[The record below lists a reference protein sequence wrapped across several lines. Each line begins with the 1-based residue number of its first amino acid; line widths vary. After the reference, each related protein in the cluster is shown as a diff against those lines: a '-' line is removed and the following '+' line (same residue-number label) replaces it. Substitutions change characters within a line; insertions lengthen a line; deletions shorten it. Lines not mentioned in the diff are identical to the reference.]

1 MTPEQGI
8 QQLMNKYRV
17 AVLRVPLLAGNE
29 AVNFTLDNF
38 KMQGFL
44 GATFQPWTTRKGGWK
59 RDKRKGRALL
69 IDTGRLRRSIRITR
83 ITADSV
89 AIGSNVKYAQAHN
102 QGASIGVIQS
112 VKSFSRSNGSSVKAH
127 TRRVNI
133 KIPRRQFIGNSPYL
147 NARISRV
154 ITATFLKELQ

>member
-44 GATFQPWTTRKGGWK
+44 GATFQPWATRKTGWK

-89 AIGSNVKYAQAHN
+89 SIGSNVKYAQAHN
-102 QGASIGVIQS
+102 QGASISVIQS
-112 VKSFSRSNGSSVKAH
+112 VRSFSRSNGSNVKAH
-127 TRRVNI
+127 TRRVNV
-133 KIPRRQFIGNSPYL
+133 KIPRRQFMGNSPYL

-154 ITATFLKELQ
+154 ITATFLKELR